1 MFDKIIL
8 NIPHSSTLFPTMSSK
23 NSWNDINNL
32 DDEIKIW
39 SDHFTDDIFESKL
52 DLNIVTVKYPFSRF
66 YCDVERLQD
75 DILEN
80 IGHGIIYN
88 KSNNKLERLL
98 SDSEK
103 GIILGSYNY
112 HHFNLS
118 KEVIKNSL
126 IIDCH
131 SFPSNLSDVDIC
143 IGFNDDETKP
153 SDEII
158 DKINKFFIIRGF
170 KVGINNPYSNSIC
183 VNSDLNYKSIMIEV
197 NKKLY
202 MDEERMVKHSYFY
215 KINHLMNSLYKI
227 LLNE

>member
-8 NIPHSSTLFPTMSSK
+8 NIPHSSTKFPTNERDRWTRLEK
-23 NSWNDINNL
+23 LYNDIKL
-32 DDEIKIW
+32 W
-39 SDHFTDDIFESKL
+39 TDHFTDDIFESKL
-52 DLNIVTVKYPFSRF
+52 DLNISSIIYPFSRF
-66 YCDVERLQD
+66 YCDVERLPNDPLENIGQGIIYCKANNNLCERLLLDSEKD
-75 DILEN
+75 DILE
-80 IGHGIIYN
+80 
-88 KSNNKLERLL
+88 
-98 SDSEK
+98 
-103 GIILGSYNY
+103 SYNS
-112 HHFNLS
+112 HHNNLS
-118 KEVIKNSL
+118 KEVVDNSL

-143 IGFNDDETKP
+143 IGFNEDETKP

-170 KVGINNPYSNSIC
+170 NVGINNPYSNSIC

-202 MDEERMVKHSYFY
+202 MDEERMTKHSDFY
-215 KINHLMNSLYKI
+215 KINHLINSLYKI